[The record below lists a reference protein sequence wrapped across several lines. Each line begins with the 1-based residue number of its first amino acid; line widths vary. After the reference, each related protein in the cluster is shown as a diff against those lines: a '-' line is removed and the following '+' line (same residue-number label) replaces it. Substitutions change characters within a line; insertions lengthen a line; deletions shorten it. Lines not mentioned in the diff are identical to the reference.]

1 MRAGGSA
8 PAFGTDKGNILGRS
22 GRRAEGAR
30 GTVEGR
36 AGERAGRAGRASA
49 TLLMLR
55 VLSRSES
62 RNGGCDLKMTTLG
75 NEAYVQS
82 NISRFVMT

>member
-8 PAFGTDKGNILGRS
+8 PASGTDKGNILGWS
-22 GRRAEGAR
+22 GRYAGGPVVRPR
-30 GTVEGR
+30 GSRRTGKRDVGD
-36 AGERAGRAGRASA
+36 ASF
-49 TLLMLR
+49 
-55 VLSRSES
+55 LSRGES
-62 RNGGCDLKMTTLG
+62 RNGGHDLKMTTLG